1 MPQTI
6 DAMQFQ
12 IRIQPSD
19 RLALRD
25 PENTPLGRNI
35 VRQGLILMYRLGFEQ
50 FTFKKLADE
59 MGTTEASIYRYFENK
74 HRLLLYI
81 LNWYWNFLE
90 YLVVFS
96 LQNMHEPSEKIRK
109 VIELLVRELPDGLD
123 NSGLDKKALYE
134 IVIAESSKAYLTR
147 EVEEINK
154 VQLFKPYKDL
164 CARIAQLFSEYNPT
178 YPYPRSLSSTLIE
191 MAHYQYFFMAHLPSL
206 TDFGNDRRVENI
218 IDYLENLVFS
228 SLAHSR
234 TNSSSM

>member
-1 MPQTI
+1 
-6 DAMQFQ
+6 MQFQ
-12 IRIQPSD
+12 IRIQPSE

-25 PENTPLGRNI
+25 PENTQLGRNI
-35 VRQGLILMYRLGFEQ
+35 VRNGLCLMHRLGFEQ

-90 YLVVFS
+90 YLVVFT
-96 LQNMHEPSEKIRK
+96 LQNLTDPQEKIRR
-109 VIELLVRELPDGLD
+109 VIDLLVRELPDGLD
-123 NSGLDKKALYE
+123 NSGLDKAALYD

-164 CARIAQLFSEYNPT
+164 CARIAQLFQEYSPT
-178 YPYPRSLSSTLIE
+178 YPYPRSLSSMMIE
-191 MAHYQYFFMAHLPSL
+191 TAHYQYFFMQHLPSL
-206 TDFGNDRRVENI
+206 TDFGHDRRVENI
-218 IDYLENLVFS
+218 TAFLENLVFAA
-228 SLAHSR
+228 LHGAKE
-234 TNSSSM
+234 